1 MLLTIECVVSCVLF
15 GTFIIISVLK
25 NPTVWINE
33 YPEPVQK
40 RYNGDMIYWL
50 NTGKIEKAVTERHF
64 SDHYR
69 PDKHSKIIIRR
80 AAL

>member
-50 NTGKIEKAVTERHF
+50 NTGKIEKRLQKDILA
-64 SDHYR
+64 
-69 PDKHSKIIIRR
+69 IIIV
-80 AAL
+80 LINIQKL